1 MSKVKIIYLMG
12 AGRSGTT
19 ALATFLNASENVTCL
34 GELHQ
39 LPQYITENSACS
51 CGQPLSECD
60 FWSNYRETLKPFIS
74 TEYSREQQVLESHRS
89 VIKYLKSTFSA
100 SKLNYHKANADLLT
114 EVKCNTGNAIL
125 DSAKYVGRALALFS
139 NDKFDVR
146 VIYMTRDPRGVVE
159 SFAKKVQTSR
169 SMFSACLYYNA
180 INFLAEFACRTILR
194 RRYLKVRY
202 EDLLNEPINTFNNIG
217 QFADIDVN
225 DIISKIEHKETFA
238 IGHIVGGNRMKTAG
252 AIEFRKTDNWPS
264 KISHVKRLAVYGLTL
279 PFNLL
284 NRYKP

>member
-1 MSKVKIIYLMG
+1 MSKIKIIYLMG

-39 LPQYITENSACS
+39 LPQYITENSPCS

-60 FWSNYRETLKPFIS
+60 FWSNYSDTLKPLIS
-74 TEYSREQQVLESHRS
+74 NEYCKEQHALESHRS
-89 VIKYLKSTFSA
+89 VFKYLKSTFSA
-100 SKLNYHKANADLLT
+100 SKLTYHKVNTDLFT
-114 EVKCNTGNAIL
+114 EVQHNTGNAIL

-139 NDKFDVR
+139 NDRYDVR

-180 INFLAEFACRTILR
+180 INFLAEFACRIILR
-194 RRYLKVRY
+194 GRYLKVRY

-217 QFADIDVN
+217 QFTDIDVN
-225 DIISKIEHKETFA
+225 NITSKIEHKERFV
-238 IGHIVGGNRMKTAG
+238 IGHVVGGNRMKTAG
-252 AIEFRKTDNWPS
+252 AIEFRKADNWPN
-264 KISHVKRLAVYGLTL
+264 KISRVKRLVVYGLTL